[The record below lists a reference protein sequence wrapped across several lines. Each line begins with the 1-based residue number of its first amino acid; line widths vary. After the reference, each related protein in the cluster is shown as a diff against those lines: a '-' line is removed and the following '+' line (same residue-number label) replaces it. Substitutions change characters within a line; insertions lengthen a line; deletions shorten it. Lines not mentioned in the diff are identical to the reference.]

1 MADLTVTAASPIGA
15 PGFHAGRAADLVA
28 PRDQR
33 LYRSLEIL
41 PGVLSWGT
49 LVGAAVLAWTLPVW
63 AAFFIIAFDLYWLSK
78 TAYLSVHHFHN
89 WRRMKRALALDWAGE
104 IRKLPGTAAERFTH
118 LVLLPYYRESEAVI
132 RGTLES
138 ILANDYD
145 HRKIFVV
152 LAAEARAGEEFVA
165 LGRQLAAEYAPRL
178 GAAICTVHPAGLPD
192 EMPGK
197 GSNIAYAADE
207 ARLALVLSCGLREE
221 EVLVSAF
228 DIDTVVFPRY
238 FSCLA
243 WHAATDPNPAAAS
256 FQPVPLSNNNLWDAP
271 SFSRV
276 AALSSTFWQM
286 IEQERPERLV
296 TFSSHACTL
305 SALRRVGY
313 WQRNMVSEDSRIYW
327 NLFFATGGKHR
338 VVPMAYPVSMD
349 ANLASTVAGTAAN
362 IYRQHRRWTWGVE
375 NVPYVLFHS
384 IRGTGGV
391 SLRRRLLASFVQLEG
406 FWSLATNP
414 FLILLLGWLP
424 LLLGGNAFNET
435 VLAYNLPK
443 VTSLL
448 MTLAMCGVL
457 LSAIV
462 GLSLLPPYPERLPG
476 KFRRYAAMVLQWVL
490 VPIHITIFGAIPG
503 LDAQTRLML
512 GRYMGFWVTPKH
524 RRERE
529 TAPAAAAGAVS
540 VQ

>member
-1 MADLTVTAASPIGA
+1 MADTVPRQLAQVDPIHA
-15 PGFHAGRAADLVA
+15 PGFNAGRASDLA
-28 PRDQR
+28 SPRDRR
-33 LYRSLEIL
+33 LYRALETV
-41 PGVLSWGT
+41 PGLLSWGT
-49 LVGAAVLAWTLPVW
+49 LVLATLLAWKLPVW

-78 TAYLSVHHFHN
+78 TAYLSVHHYHN
-89 WRRMKRALALDWAGE
+89 WQRMKAAVAADWAA
-104 IRKLPGTAAERFTH
+104 RLAALPGDAASRYTH
-118 LVLLPYYRESEAVI
+118 LVLLPYYREGEEVI
-132 RGTLES
+132 RQTLES
-138 ILANDYD
+138 IAQNDYD
-145 HRKIFVV
+145 RAKIFVV
-152 LAAEARAGEEFVA
+152 LAAEERAGEAAVS
-165 LGRQLAAEYAPRL
+165 LGTRLAAEYAPRF
-178 GAAICTVHPAGLPD
+178 GAAICVAHPADLPG

-197 GSNIAYAADE
+197 GSNIAYAAAE
-207 ARLALVLSCGLREE
+207 ARQLLVVPRGLDDER
-221 EVLVSAF
+221 VLVSAF
-228 DIDTVVFPRY
+228 DIDTVVYPKY

-243 WHAATDPNPAAAS
+243 WHAATDPEPASAS
-256 FQPVPLSNNNLWDAP
+256 FQPVPLYNNNLWDAP

-305 SALRRVGY
+305 AALRSVGY
-313 WQRNMVSEDSRIYW
+313 WQRNMVSEDSRIFW
-327 NLFFATGGKHR
+327 NLFFASGGRHR

-349 ANLASTVAGTAAN
+349 ANLAPGLLETAGN
-362 IYRQHRRWTWGVE
+362 IYRQHRRWTWGSE

-384 IRGTGGV
+384 LRGTGGV
-391 SLRRRLLASFVQLEG
+391 PFGKRFSACFVQLEG

-448 MTLAMCGVL
+448 MTIALCGVV
-457 LSAIV
+457 LSAV
-462 GLSLLPPYPERLPG
+462 VSLSLLPAYPEGLPG
-476 KFRRYAAMVLQWVL
+476 RARRYAAMVLQWIL
-490 VPIHITIFGAIPG
+490 VPVHIIVFGAIPG

-524 RRERE
+524 RAEH
-529 TAPAAAAGAVS
+529 PASAAVR
-540 VQ
+540 